1 MSAEIIFNIL
11 FWGIFV
17 GGGSVFVLFC
27 FYMAIRQY
35 RKDKAQK
42 NTPRSVRHDAAYVR
56 QEIQATVADLSCHVE
71 TSGTKAPETRT
82 VFSVSFQ
89 TESGN
94 ILKYNVPEEMY
105 EGFEIGLTGTLT
117 LSDDALYSF
126 VPTANP

>member
-71 TSGTKAPETRT
+71 TAGTKAPETRT

-89 TESGN
+89 TESGD
-94 ILKYNVPEEMY
+94 ILNYNVPKEMY
-105 EGFEIGLTGTLT
+105 EGFEIGQSGTLT